1 VILVKATLDVGSA
14 ILVIGSLSFVGFG
27 ASPPSPEWGL
37 MVVEARA
44 YLIDFWWYPVI
55 PGFAIFLTVIVFN
68 FLGDLLRDIL
78 DPKLKSAL

>member
-1 VILVKATLDVGSA
+1 
-14 ILVIGSLSFVGFG
+14 
-27 ASPPSPEWGL
+27 

-68 FLGDLLRDIL
+68 FLGDLLMDIL